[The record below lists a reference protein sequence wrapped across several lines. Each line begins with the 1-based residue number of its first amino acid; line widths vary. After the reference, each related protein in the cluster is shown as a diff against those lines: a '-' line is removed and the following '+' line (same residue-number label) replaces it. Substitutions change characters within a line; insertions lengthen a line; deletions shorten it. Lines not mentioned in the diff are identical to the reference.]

1 MQQDT
6 KRYLSYICPR
16 CRQSV
21 IVERDMFALAAAPS
35 RIKCPCGKSELTI
48 DFQPDQVH
56 MTVPCVFCGTDHR
69 VSCPSRAFA
78 QRRALAF
85 SCGASGL
92 DCCYV
97 GEEGPV
103 YAATARLEQA
113 LDKLEGQ
120 KEEGRGTFL
129 DPVVMEEV
137 LSEIKDIAARKGISC
152 TCGSMSWTF
161 QLNYSSIDLM
171 CTKCGA
177 QVRIPAA
184 TADDIDD
191 ICCKTNILIRGKEQ
205 S

>member
-1 MQQDT
+1 
-6 KRYLSYICPR
+6 
-16 CRQSV
+16 
-21 IVERDMFALAAAPS
+21 MFALAAAPS

-78 QRRALAF
+78 ERRALAF

-137 LSEIKDIAARKGISC
+137 LSENQGHRRPEGHLLYLWQHELDLPAEL
-152 TCGSMSWTF
+152 
-161 QLNYSSIDLM
+161 QLHRPDVYQM
-171 CTKCGA
+171 RGPGA
-177 QVRIPAA
+177 HPGGHR
-184 TADDIDD
+184 
-191 ICCKTNILIRGKEQ
+191 RRY
-205 S
+205 

>member
-1 MQQDT
+1 M
-6 KRYLSYICPR
+6 
-16 CRQSV
+16 
-21 IVERDMFALAAAPS
+21 
-35 RIKCPCGKSELTI
+35 
-48 DFQPDQVH
+48 
-56 MTVPCVFCGTDHR
+56 
-69 VSCPSRAFA
+69 
-78 QRRALAF
+78 
-85 SCGASGL
+85 
-92 DCCYV
+92 